1 MQVKAKSFLCSIMIW
16 FLSLSGT
23 VQAQQEKGQGDVAGT
38 EQSPSEHH
46 SYMGGKEHYLPD
58 SPYYMAGK
66 KHYLQGQP
74 SSSSEKIGQGKEQIP
89 DLKRDQTTKEKK
101 ESEEQGGD
109 HFQIE
114 INIIPREPTYGYGII
129 VLPEIR
135 PKHKWGGASSPP
147 NVKPN
152 PPPAGTFTP
161 NVPGGFQ
168 QGPMN
173 FR

>member
-1 MQVKAKSFLCSIMIW
+1 MRIRGNLLLCSILIW

-23 VQAQQEKGQGDVAGT
+23 VQAQQEKRLEDRAGT
-38 EQSPSEHH
+38 GQSPSDYH

-66 KHYLQGQP
+66 EHYLQGQP
-74 SSSSEKIGQGKEQIP
+74 SSNSGKPGQGKEQIQE
-89 DLKRDQTTKEKK
+89 LGSEQESKERK
-101 ESEEQGGD
+101 EPQEQGGD

-135 PKHKWGGASSPP
+135 PKHKWGEVGPPP

-152 PPPAGTFTP
+152 PPPSGKFTP
-161 NVPGGFQ
+161 NAPGGFH
-168 QGPMN
+168 QGTTN

>member
-1 MQVKAKSFLCSIMIW
+1 MPVGAKSFLCCVMIW

-23 VQAQQEKGQGDVAGT
+23 VQGQQEKGQEDKAGT
-38 EQSPSEHH
+38 GQSPSDYH

-66 KHYLQGQP
+66 EHYLQGQP
-74 SSSSEKIGQGKEQIP
+74 SSNSGKPGQGKEQIP
-89 DLKRDQTTKEKK
+89 KLSGDQATKQRK
-101 ESEEQGGD
+101 ESEEQGGNQ
-109 HFQIE
+109 FQIE

-129 VLPEIR
+129 ALPEIR
-135 PKHKWGGASSPP
+135 PKHKWGGVSPPP

-152 PPPAGTFTP
+152 PPPAGKFTP
-161 NVPGGFQ
+161 NVPGGFH
-168 QGPMN
+168 QGTIN